1 VVVNVALATFP
12 GEPLVR
18 LGLDAY
24 DSRNFPSSVERSEPP
39 VTPRVSVVM
48 PVYNGERFLADAVGS
63 VLASDYTDF
72 ELLVLVD
79 GGSSDGSAAEAA
91 RLAAT
96 DRRVRV
102 VEHPHAA
109 PSIARNIGLHEARGE
124 FVANLDSDD
133 AMFPERLGRQVDY
146 LDRHPECVA
155 VGSRALIVDA
165 NDQPVRIGVRTY
177 THEAIDGAHLDGR
190 GGTIMNPTAT
200 FRRAAALGM
209 GGYSAH
215 LLTTGEDHDFWL
227 RLGEVG
233 RLVNMPEVL
242 TRYRIHDRNA
252 SIGGTNDERRL
263 AVTME
268 ILGRAFARRGI
279 TDRQPA
285 KRKAPPAR
293 AWERWCDR
301 ALMRHFTGNRRS
313 GVVAA
318 LVAVA
323 LRPTA
328 PAARSA
334 LRTILRG
341 PSRWLPPAAP

>member
-1 VVVNVALATFP
+1 M
-12 GEPLVR
+12 
-18 LGLDAY
+18 
-24 DSRNFPSSVERSEPP
+24 
-39 VTPRVSVVM
+39 TPRVSVVM
-48 PVYNGERFLADAVGS
+48 PVYNGERFLADAVQS
-63 VLASDYTDF
+63 VLASDFTDF

-96 DRRVRV
+96 DPRVRV

-133 AMFPERLGRQVDY
+133 AMFPERLGCQVAY
-146 LDRHPECVA
+146 LDRHPEYVA

-177 THEAIDGAHLDGR
+177 AHEAIDRAHLDGR

-200 FRRAAALGM
+200 FRRAAALAI
-209 GGYSAH
+209 GGYSAD

-227 RLGEVG
+227 RLAEVG
-233 RLVNMPEVL
+233 RLVNMPAVL
-242 TRYRIHDRNA
+242 TRNRIHDRNA
-252 SIGGTNDERRL
+252 SIGGTNNERRL
-263 AVTME
+263 AVTLE

-285 KRKAPPAR
+285 KRKAPPTR
-293 AWERWCDR
+293 SWERWCDR
-301 ALMRHFTGNRRS
+301 ALMRYFTGNRRS
-313 GVVAA
+313 AAVAA

-323 LRPTA
+323 LQPTA

-334 LRTILRG
+334 LRTVLRG
-341 PSRWLPPAAP
+341 PSRWRPPASA

>member
-1 VVVNVALATFP
+1 
-12 GEPLVR
+12 
-18 LGLDAY
+18 
-24 DSRNFPSSVERSEPP
+24 
-39 VTPRVSVVM
+39 M

-63 VLASDYTDF
+63 VLSSDFADL

-79 GGSSDGSAAEAA
+79 GGSTDGSAAEAA

-96 DRRVRV
+96 DSRVRV

-109 PSIARNIGLHEARGE
+109 PSAARNVGLREARGE
-124 FVANLDSDD
+124 FVANLDADD
-133 AMFPERLGRQVDY
+133 AMFPERLGRQAAY
-146 LDRHPECVA
+146 LDAHPECVA

-165 NDQPVRIGVRTY
+165 NDQPVRIGVRAY

-190 GGTIMNPTAT
+190 GGTIRNPTAT
-200 FRRAAALGM
+200 FRRAAALGI
-209 GGYSAH
+209 GGYAAD

-227 RLGEVG
+227 RLAEVG
-233 RLVNMPEVL
+233 RLVNLPDVL

-252 SIGGTNDERRL
+252 SIGGTTDERRL
-263 AVTME
+263 AVTLD
-268 ILGRAFARRGI
+268 ILARAYARRGI

-285 KRKAPPAR
+285 KRKAPPRR

-301 ALMRHFTGNRRS
+301 GLMRYYTGDRR
-313 GVVAA
+313 GAAVAA

-328 PAARSA
+328 PSARWA
-334 LRTILRG
+334 LRAALAG
-341 PSRWLPPAAP
+341 PPRWRPPAAPRATS